1 LKLVGEIPDKLQTWL
16 GWLPGALRQQEK
28 MMADNKP
35 FEIPPQV
42 RELAEKN
49 IDQARKFYDQWM
61 EGISQVMNMWSST
74 PAGEMVPG
82 FDSLR
87 ERAITF
93 AKDNAEAAFAQAE
106 KLAQAKD
113 VQDLMTLQSHYA
125 QAQMRSYATQAQ
137 ELGRL
142 MTTAMQNMQS
152 PKL

>member
-1 LKLVGEIPDKLQTWL
+1 VFDRQEGGKDEGERSLLVLT
-16 GWLPGALRQQEK
+16 R
-28 MMADNKP
+28 
-35 FEIPPQV
+35 
-42 RELAEKN
+42 
-49 IDQARKFYDQWM
+49 
-61 EGISQVMNMWSST
+61 
-74 PAGEMVPG
+74 
-82 FDSLR
+82 DSLR
-87 ERAITF
+87 ERAIKF

-152 PKL
+152 PKP

>member
-1 LKLVGEIPDKLQTWL
+1 
-16 GWLPGALRQQEK
+16 
-28 MMADNKP
+28 MAENKP

-152 PKL
+152 PKP

>member
-1 LKLVGEIPDKLQTWL
+1 
-16 GWLPGALRQQEK
+16 
-28 MMADNKP
+28 MMAENKP

-61 EGISQVMNMWSST
+61 EGISQVMDMWSST
-74 PAGEMVPG
+74 SAGEMVPG
-82 FDSLR
+82 FDNLR
-87 ERAITF
+87 ERAIKF

-152 PKL
+152 PKP

>member
-1 LKLVGEIPDKLQTWL
+1 
-16 GWLPGALRQQEK
+16 
-28 MMADNKP
+28 MAENKP

-87 ERAITF
+87 EQAIKF

-152 PKL
+152 PKP

>member
-1 LKLVGEIPDKLQTWL
+1 MFDRQEGGKDEGERSLLVLT
-16 GWLPGALRQQEK
+16 R
-28 MMADNKP
+28 
-35 FEIPPQV
+35 
-42 RELAEKN
+42 
-49 IDQARKFYDQWM
+49 
-61 EGISQVMNMWSST
+61 
-74 PAGEMVPG
+74 
-82 FDSLR
+82 DSLR
-87 ERAITF
+87 ERAIKF

-152 PKL
+152 PKP

>member
-1 LKLVGEIPDKLQTWL
+1 VFDRQEGSKDEGERSLLVLT
-16 GWLPGALRQQEK
+16 R
-28 MMADNKP
+28 
-35 FEIPPQV
+35 
-42 RELAEKN
+42 
-49 IDQARKFYDQWM
+49 
-61 EGISQVMNMWSST
+61 
-74 PAGEMVPG
+74 
-82 FDSLR
+82 DSLR
-87 ERAITF
+87 ERAIKF

-152 PKL
+152 PKP

>member
-1 LKLVGEIPDKLQTWL
+1 
-16 GWLPGALRQQEK
+16 
-28 MMADNKP
+28 MAENKP

-87 ERAITF
+87 EQAIKF

-142 MTTAMQNMQS
+142 MTTAMQSMQS

>member
-1 LKLVGEIPDKLQTWL
+1 MFDRQEGGKDEGERSLLVLT
-16 GWLPGALRQQEK
+16 R
-28 MMADNKP
+28 
-35 FEIPPQV
+35 
-42 RELAEKN
+42 
-49 IDQARKFYDQWM
+49 
-61 EGISQVMNMWSST
+61 
-74 PAGEMVPG
+74 
-82 FDSLR
+82 DSLR
-87 ERAITF
+87 ERAIKF

>member
-1 LKLVGEIPDKLQTWL
+1 VFDRQEGGKDEGERSLLVLT
-16 GWLPGALRQQEK
+16 R
-28 MMADNKP
+28 
-35 FEIPPQV
+35 
-42 RELAEKN
+42 
-49 IDQARKFYDQWM
+49 
-61 EGISQVMNMWSST
+61 
-74 PAGEMVPG
+74 
-82 FDSLR
+82 DSLR
-87 ERAITF
+87 ERAIKF

-142 MTTAMQNMQS
+142 MTTAMQSMQS

>member
-1 LKLVGEIPDKLQTWL
+1 MVE
-16 GWLPGALRQQEK
+16 
-28 MMADNKP
+28 NKP

-42 RELAEKN
+42 WELTEKN

-61 EGISQVMNMWSST
+61 EGMSQVMNMWSST
-74 PAGEMVPG
+74 PGGAMVSG

-87 ERAITF
+87 EQAIKF

-142 MTTAMQNMQS
+142 MTTAMQNMRS

>member
-1 LKLVGEIPDKLQTWL
+1 MDGGYIPS
-16 GWLPGALRQQEK
+16 
-28 MMADNKP
+28 
-35 FEIPPQV
+35 V
-42 RELAEKN
+42 
-49 IDQARKFYDQWM
+49 
-61 EGISQVMNMWSST
+61 NMWSST

-87 ERAITF
+87 ERAIKF

-152 PKL
+152 PRL

>member
-1 LKLVGEIPDKLQTWL
+1 
-16 GWLPGALRQQEK
+16 
-28 MMADNKP
+28 MMAENKP

>member
-1 LKLVGEIPDKLQTWL
+1 VFDRQEGGKDEGERSLLVLT
-16 GWLPGALRQQEK
+16 R
-28 MMADNKP
+28 
-35 FEIPPQV
+35 
-42 RELAEKN
+42 
-49 IDQARKFYDQWM
+49 
-61 EGISQVMNMWSST
+61 
-74 PAGEMVPG
+74 
-82 FDSLR
+82 DSLR
-87 ERAITF
+87 ERAIKF

-142 MTTAMQNMQS
+142 MTTAMQNMRS

>member
-1 LKLVGEIPDKLQTWL
+1 
-16 GWLPGALRQQEK
+16 
-28 MMADNKP
+28 MAENKP

-87 ERAITF
+87 ERAIKF

-113 VQDLMTLQSHYA
+113 CLL
-125 QAQMRSYATQAQ
+125 
-137 ELGRL
+137 
-142 MTTAMQNMQS
+142 
-152 PKL
+152 

>member
-1 LKLVGEIPDKLQTWL
+1 
-16 GWLPGALRQQEK
+16 
-28 MMADNKP
+28 MMAENKP

-82 FDSLR
+82 FDILR
-87 ERAITF
+87 ERAIKF

>member
-1 LKLVGEIPDKLQTWL
+1 
-16 GWLPGALRQQEK
+16 
-28 MMADNKP
+28 MAENKP

-87 ERAITF
+87 EQAIKF

-113 VQDLMTLQSHYA
+113 VQDLMTLQNHYA

-152 PKL
+152 PKP